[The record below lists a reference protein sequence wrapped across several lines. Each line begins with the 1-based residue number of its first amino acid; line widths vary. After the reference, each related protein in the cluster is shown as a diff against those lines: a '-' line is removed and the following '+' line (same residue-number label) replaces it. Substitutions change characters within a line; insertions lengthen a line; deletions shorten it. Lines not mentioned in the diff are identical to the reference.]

1 MMGFI
6 ASIQPPQSSVRWQKD
21 DTIAFVEK
29 QDLSKGTLYIA
40 ESHVSWIN
48 PSGQGFNVPY
58 RAITV
63 HAISRDLSSFP
74 HECLYLMIDSD
85 VMTELRDVP
94 GQGGD
99 APQDDNSDDGFQEE
113 EGNEVREIRLVPQ
126 DKTVLQ
132 SMFDAMSECQALHPD
147 PDDDGDDA
155 NAFVQCDDEEE
166 EEEEEEGE
174 EGEEGEDPAIG
185 VELIIANQGD
195 SDAMDTGQFDD
206 ADMDPEH

>member
-6 ASIQPPQSSVRWQKD
+6 APIQPPQAPVRWQKE

-40 ESHVSWIN
+40 ESHVAWIN
-48 PSGQGFNVPY
+48 PSGQGFNIPY

-85 VMTELRDVP
+85 VN
-94 GQGGD
+94 
-99 APQDDNSDDGFQEE
+99 NSDDGFEEE

-126 DKTVLQ
+126 DKTMLQ
-132 SMFDAMSECQALHPD
+132 SMFEAMSQCQALHPD
-147 PDDDGDDA
+147 PDESDNSDPYDQGDE
-155 NAFVQCDDEEE
+155 DEEVG
-166 EEEEEEGE
+166 EEEG
-174 EGEEGEDPAIG
+174 GEEDPEIG
-185 VELIIANQGD
+185 IELIVADGGNG
-195 SDAMDTGQFDD
+195 DAMDTGQFDD
-206 ADMDPEH
+206 ADMGPEH